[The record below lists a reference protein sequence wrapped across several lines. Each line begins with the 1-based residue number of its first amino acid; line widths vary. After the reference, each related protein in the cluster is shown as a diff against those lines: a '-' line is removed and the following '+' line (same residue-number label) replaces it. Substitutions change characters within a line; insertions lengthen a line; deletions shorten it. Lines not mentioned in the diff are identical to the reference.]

1 MTLRLEDV
9 WRRETPH
16 VLGALVRR
24 YGDFAACEDAVQEAL
39 LAASQQ
45 WPRDGVPDSPR
56 GWLVQVAARRL
67 IDQRRSDGARVAR
80 ELADAAARP
89 DDALV
94 APAVDA
100 VVPERDDTLALVLLC
115 CHPALRPPAQVA
127 LTLRAVGGLTTA
139 QIAAAFLVPEPTM
152 GQRISRAKAV
162 LAAQDRA
169 VPAPSPDDLAA
180 RVDTVLDV
188 LMLVFNEGYATS
200 AGARLVDLSL
210 TAEAIRLTRQLQEL
224 LPAHDEVAGA
234 LASMLL
240 THARTP
246 ARTDAAG
253 DLVPLAEQDR
263 TRWDAALVAEG
274 IATVERVLPRGPV
287 GPHQLRAA
295 IAAVHAEATTW
306 DATDWPQIRELYL
319 MLDAVAPGP
328 AVTLNLAVAE
338 AMALGPDAGL
348 ARLEPLRDDPAMR
361 RHHRLYAVR
370 AHLLEQAGRLAEAD
384 AHYATAASLTRS
396 TPEQRYLH
404 RRRAGLGG
412 PLWQSDGPTGR

>member
-1 MTLRLEDV
+1 MSSGLDDV

-16 VLGALVRR
+16 VLGALVHR

-45 WPRDGVPDSPR
+45 WPRDGEPDSPR
-56 GWLVQVAARRL
+56 AWLIQVAARRL
-67 IDQRRSDGARVAR
+67 IDQRRGDGARAAREVADVVAR
-80 ELADAAARP
+80 PGEATSAPAADAAST
-89 DDALV
+89 
-94 APAVDA
+94 
-100 VVPERDDTLALVLLC
+100 ERDDTLELFLLC

-162 LAAQDRA
+162 LATQDFPVA
-169 VPAPSPDDLAA
+169 PPSPGDLAA
-180 RVDTVLDV
+180 RVDSVLDV
-188 LMLVFNEGYATS
+188 VMLVFNEGYATS
-200 AGARLVDLSL
+200 GGDRLIDLSL
-210 TAEAIRLTRQLQEL
+210 TAEAIRLARQLSEA

-246 ARTDAAG
+246 TRTDAAG

-263 TRWDAALVAEG
+263 SRWDARLIAEG
-274 IATVERVLPRGPV
+274 VAIVERVLPRGPV

-306 DATDWPQIRELYL
+306 AATDWPQIRELYL
-319 MLDAVAPGP
+319 MLDAVAPG
-328 AVTLNLAVAE
+328 AVVTLNLAVAE
-338 AMALGPDAGL
+338 AMAVGPEAGL

-370 AHLLEQAGRLAEAD
+370 AHLLESAGRLAEAD
-384 AHYATAASLTRS
+384 ADYATAATLTRS

-404 RRRAGLGG
+404 RRRAGLGS
-412 PLWQSDGPTGR
+412 PAVNSA